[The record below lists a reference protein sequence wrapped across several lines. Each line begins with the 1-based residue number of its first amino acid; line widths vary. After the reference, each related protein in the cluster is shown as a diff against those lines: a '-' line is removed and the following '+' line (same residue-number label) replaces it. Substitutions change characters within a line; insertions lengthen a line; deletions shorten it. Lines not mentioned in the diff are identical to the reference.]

1 MQGLKV
7 QCPNCK
13 RKDFVTTDKFNP
25 DIRPHGGMVK
35 CLLPYHIDWLTTGTT
50 LCAEMT
56 CPECLAQL
64 APQGVLSVLIP
75 ARECG
80 RFFEEVLP
88 DDVQKANPVMS
99 KSVERRLEAQTGKKR
114 GKR

>member
-13 RKDFVTTDKFNP
+13 RKDFATTDKFNP
-25 DIRPHGGMVK
+25 DDRPHGGMVK
-35 CLLPYHIDWLTTGTT
+35 CLLPYHIDWLTTLTT

-64 APQGVLSVLIP
+64 APSGVLYVMVP

-80 RFFEEVLP
+80 KFFE
-88 DDVQKANPVMS
+88 DVTRIRAANPVMS
-99 KSVERRLEAQTGKKR
+99 KSVEKRLEAQTGKKR

>member
-1 MQGLKV
+1 
-7 QCPNCK
+7 
-13 RKDFVTTDKFNP
+13 
-25 DIRPHGGMVK
+25 MVK
-35 CLLPYHIDWLTTGTT
+35 CLLPYHIDWLTTGAT

-64 APQGVLSVLIP
+64 APQGMLHALVP

-80 RFFEEVLP
+80 RFFEDNSWKQWDQSDIEREAEKLSNIASNAFASGIAIERLNQP
-88 DDVQKANPVMS
+88 LIS

>member
-13 RKDFVTTDKFNP
+13 RKNFVTTDKFNP

-35 CLLPYHIDWLTTGTT
+35 CLLPYHIDWLTTGAT

-64 APQGVLSVLIP
+64 APKGMLHVLVP

-80 RFFEEVLP
+80 IFFEDETRLME
-88 DDVQKANPVMS
+88 ANPVMS
-99 KSVERRLEAQTGKKR
+99 KSVERRLEAQTGKKK